1 MGVMKSCSLSQNAR
15 ALRTQSTDAEKL
27 LWSKIR
33 ARQIEGCKFR
43 RQQLIGSYIV
53 DFVCFDRKLVI
64 ELDGGQYAVRK
75 ERDIKRDNWMKDKGF
90 EVMRFWNNEVL
101 QNLEGVLET
110 IRRRLVAP
118 SP

>member
-1 MGVMKSCSLSQNAR
+1 MKSRTLSQNAKS
-15 ALRTQSTDAEKL
+15 LRIQATDAEKL
-27 LWSKIR
+27 LWNKIR
-33 ARQIEGCKFR
+33 SRQIEGCKFR

-53 DFVCFDRKLVI
+53 DFVCFDRRFII
-64 ELDGGQYAVRK
+64 ELDGGQHAVRK
-75 ERDIKRDNWMKDKGF
+75 ERDIQRDNWLKEEGF
-90 EVMRFWNNEVL
+90 EIIRFWNNEVF